1 MRFSAPN
8 PFESVDPVAE
18 RRRAPTLVVADD
30 GRTVTVV
37 PACPEP
43 ERGPEGTP
51 MVTLLGALSS
61 ASLNVGV
68 RWWPPEDELA
78 RLLAAEA
85 RRRQVD
91 AAQFRITAEALSGVR
106 TALHL
111 RTGGAERQLVA
122 GGSSG
127 APPYSTVLSVQLTG
141 ADVEAV
147 RRALFGQAGVLTV
160 HGTAESS
167 VLGRISGEADVSE
180 WTRSAPDV
188 HVVMLAPN

>member
-1 MRFSAPN
+1 MRLSAPI
-8 PFESVDPVAE
+8 PIESVVPVAE
-18 RRRAPTLVVADD
+18 RRRAPALVVADD

-37 PACPEP
+37 PGRPEP
-43 ERGPEGTP
+43 ERGPDGTP
-51 MVTLLGALSS
+51 MVTLLGAPAA

-85 RRRQVD
+85 KRRQVD
-91 AAQFRITAEALSGVR
+91 AAQFRITADALSGVR

-111 RTGGAERQLVA
+111 RTGGAERELVA

-127 APPYSTVLSVQLTG
+127 APPYGTVLSVQLTG

-160 HGTAESS
+160 DGTADS
-167 VLGRISGEADVSE
+167 VLGCISGEADVSE